1 LATILKKTIPKIN
14 MKKANTILLSIFLA
28 ATVFAH
34 EYVLIAYN
42 YIVKDGEK
50 LELHLFVADGFNIEL
65 ERPVQKSFTKKFE
78 MINENGKT
86 DLLAKLDDGALPI
99 LDIYVD
105 FKGLGLIHMERDYAR
120 ITMPN
125 DKFESYLEVD
135 NIENIKINDSTK
147 TEQSERYTRYIKTL
161 IQSNAKQNDEIYK
174 TVVGHNFEIVLL
186 QNPYE
191 LSKGD
196 WISAKVLF
204 MGEPL
209 KNKVITARNRIGN
222 EPAIFQYSRTDEN
235 GKCSFK
241 LEREGVWFFHSTHM
255 IASPNKNDTD
265 WESFWTTFSFGIA
278 ETE

>member
-1 LATILKKTIPKIN
+1 
-14 MKKANTILLSIFLA
+14 MKKVTTILLTILIAS
-28 ATVFAH
+28 TVFAH

-42 YIVKDGEK
+42 YIVKEGEK

-65 ERPVQKSFTKKFE
+65 ERPVQKEITKKFE
-78 MINENGKT
+78 LINENGKIN
-86 DLLAKLDDGALPI
+86 LLPKLTDGALPI
-99 LDIYVD
+99 FEMNVN

-125 DKFESYLEVD
+125 DEFKSYLKGD

-147 TEQSERYTRYIKTL
+147 IEQSERYTRYIKTL
-161 IQSNAKQNDEIYK
+161 IQSNPKPNDTIYK
-174 TVVGHNFEIVLL
+174 TVVGHNFEIILL

-191 LSKGD
+191 LKHGD

-204 MGEPL
+204 MSKPL
-209 KNKVITARNRIGN
+209 TNKVITARNRLGN

-235 GKCSFK
+235 GLCSFK
-241 LEREGVWFFHSTHM
+241 LEREGDWFFHATHM
-255 IASPNKNDTD
+255 IASSQQNDTD
-265 WESFWTTFSFGIA
+265 WESFWTTFSFGLA